1 MLSISDLLR
10 SPQLSEKDRAKLQ
23 KLEGKKLSP
32 AQEATVARLRK
43 KYAAS
48 PKPKPQ
54 AEPKPTPTP
63 SPPVTDGLT
72 DPLADWRQ
80 FIADFVA
87 IQKATFEEM
96 AETRK
101 PNDLS
106 PLEELLWEMN
116 TSAPTPPTPTPAKTE
131 QAQSPARSTQD
142 NAPLTW

>member
-1 MLSISDLLR
+1 MITTISDLLR

-43 KYAAS
+43 KYADS
-48 PKPKPQ
+48 SQPKPQ
-54 AEPKPTPTP
+54 AEPKPTPP
-63 SPPVTDGLT
+63 SPPPATD
-72 DPLADWRQ
+72 DPTGLADWRQ

-116 TSAPTPPTPTPAKTE
+116 TSAPTAPTPAPAETE
-131 QAQSPARSTQD
+131 QPATTRSTQD